1 MTSRFLFSIILLG
14 GGLAAMFIN
23 EMLSLL
29 LVGIGFICLLLPTES
44 GGGDE

>member
-1 MTSRFLFSIILLG
+1 MNRFLFAILLLG
-14 GGLAAMFIN
+14 GGLAALFIN

-29 LVGIGFICLLLPTES
+29 LVGSGIICLLLPIES